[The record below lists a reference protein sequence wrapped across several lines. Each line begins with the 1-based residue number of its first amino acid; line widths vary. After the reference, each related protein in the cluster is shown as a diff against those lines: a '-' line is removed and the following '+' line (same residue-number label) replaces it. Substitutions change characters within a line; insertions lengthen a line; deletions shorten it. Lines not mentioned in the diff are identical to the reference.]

1 MANPGGPMGPM
12 PPIPPQQQAV
22 YDARK
27 LSIVFCN
34 AYVRKS

>member
-27 LSIVFCN
+27 LSFNLKMKV
-34 AYVRKS
+34 